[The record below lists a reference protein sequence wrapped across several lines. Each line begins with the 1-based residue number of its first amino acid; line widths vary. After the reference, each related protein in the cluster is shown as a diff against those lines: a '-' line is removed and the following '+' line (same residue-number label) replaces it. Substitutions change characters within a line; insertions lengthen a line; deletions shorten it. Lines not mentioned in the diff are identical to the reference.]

1 MNPTT
6 ALTEKKAIDK
16 LFFLSMFIKA
26 GSGIVEVCTGIASL
40 FLTTNEVLYVTKLLV
55 QGKLAADPDNY
66 LANHILD
73 LGFSFTPGVTNW
85 FLFLYLV
92 GHGVI
97 NMFLVISLL
106 KKKMWAYPLSLV
118 IFGSFVAYEAWQV
131 YFSHSPFLA
140 AFTIFDL
147 AVIWL
152 IWKEYRYMRR
162 KHRHTA

>member
-6 ALTEKKAIDK
+6 ALAEKKTIDK
-16 LFFLSMFIKA
+16 LFLVSMIIKA
-26 GSGIVEVCTGIASL
+26 GAAIFEIGTGIFA
-40 FLTTNEVLYVTKLLV
+40 FFITTNEVLYVTQLLV
-55 QGKLAADPDNY
+55 QGKLAADPDNF

-73 LGFSFTPGVTNW
+73 LGFSFTPGQTNW
-85 FLFLYLV
+85 FLFSYLA
-92 GHGVI
+92 GHGVV

-118 IFGSFVAYEAWQV
+118 IFGAFAIYEAWQV
-131 YFSHSPFLA
+131 YFTHSPFLA